1 MSGNERNDQPE
12 QPRQPHNL
20 QGLLKFAMEGKK
32 NDENL
37 FKSQKLINFA
47 IHSN

>member
-1 MSGNERNDQPE
+1 MSGNDGSDRPE

-32 NDENL
+32 
-37 FKSQKLINFA
+37 IMNFRPTFF
-47 IHSN
+47 